1 MGDQECGIRPGCEIG
16 IKYVAEMEW
25 NGIGGWKAFLEWVGL
40 GWIGFLE
47 CVSRVRCRIGLLEC
61 NGWWECVTK
70 MELVLVEM
78 RS

>member
-1 MGDQECGIRPGCEIG
+1 MKLVTGKRL
-16 IKYVAEMEW
+16 W
-25 NGIGGWKAFLEWVGL
+25 NGVE
-40 GWIGFLE
+40 WIGFLE
-47 CVSRVRCRIGLLEC
+47 CVSRARYRIGLLEC